1 MARKLGLGQV
11 GVALNVADDY
21 LADAAEVERLG
32 YSGIWLPG
40 GQIDDLSRLASVLH
54 ATTAIPVGSAIISLD
69 VYPPEKI
76 SRFCAD
82 VAEAEPGRL
91 VVGLSGPQ
99 APRPIRALNGF
110 LDTLDRSVPP
120 LPARRRLLAALGPRK
135 LELARDRA
143 AGAILLLVTPA
154 YVSAARQILGSEPAL
169 VLDQMI
175 VLDDDADRA
184 RETARPSL
192 RFVSRL
198 PGYAAS
204 FIRMGF
210 ADSDIAAVS
219 DSIIDKL
226 IIWGDE
232 DAISARVRELL
243 AAGADHVFLQ
253 VLSDGRQPGPVEA
266 ARRLSNSLL

>member
-1 MARKLGLGQV
+1 
-11 GVALNVADDY
+11 
-21 LADAAEVERLG
+21 
-32 YSGIWLPG
+32 
-40 GQIDDLSRLASVLH
+40 
-54 ATTAIPVGSAIISLD
+54 
-69 VYPPEKI
+69 
-76 SRFCAD
+76 
-82 VAEAEPGRL
+82 
-91 VVGLSGPQ
+91 
-99 APRPIRALNGF
+99 
-110 LDTLDRSVPP
+110 VPP